1 MKKVLC
7 GILCL
12 LMLLG
17 CAPAEGHLYAVKG
30 DNGLWGHIDEAGN
43 WVIPPKFDDAGN
55 FRGNYAWIQ
64 QGDREGFVNRDGEIV
79 LLDEDVE
86 VDSGYD
92 SFYYGGCETGIWLL
106 FKEMEKENDPG
117 TEWLEG
123 FFDVQ
128 SGVYSGLKWR
138 GVNHRESNSRLIAV
152 ADETGKWGYVSR
164 DTGEMVIPAKY
175 DSNNMGSNY
184 SDDMGSNFYDGYA
197 VVTFW
202 NDDYNIVQ
210 TLLLDE
216 TGKEYP
222 LPEGINAANC
232 DTVISGGLF
241 EVVGANGLYGYC
253 NTSGEV
259 VIEPQFACTFEFE
272 DGYAEVEFTDGTCG
286 VIDQTG
292 NVVMRTT
299 DSLYANVQHGCYV
312 LPTGEHSFT
321 MYSVAGEELFTLQGE
336 NSGWLWPPEEN
347 GLCMYV
353 VEKGGQRR
361 CGWVNMQGEIISEA
375 KWTFPDY
382 DQPDVYFPSG
392 LQAVYDAD
400 GTKLGGYLDESG
412 ELAIPLQFSYVS
424 QFYYGALAYVEM
436 KQDDGTTQYG
446 YINQQGEWVYNWVE

>member
-1 MKKVLC
+1 MKKLLC
-7 GILCL
+7 GLLCL

-17 CAPAEGHLYAVKG
+17 CASAEGYLYAAKG

-43 WVIPPKFDDAGN
+43 WVIPPKFDSAGD

-64 QGDREGFVNRDGEIV
+64 QGDREGFANRDGEIV
-79 LLDEDVE
+79 LLLDEDVY

-92 SFYYGGCETGIWLL
+92 GFYYGGRETGIWLIEG
-106 FKEMEKENDPG
+106 K
-117 TEWLEG
+117 TEFGAEWVDG

-128 SGVYSGLKWR
+128 SGVYSGLKWQQVR
-138 GVNHRESNSRLIAV
+138 IWCSDSRLIPV
-152 ADETGKWGYVSR
+152 ADENWKWGYVSR

-175 DSNNMGSNY
+175 DSDN
-184 SDDMGSNFYDGYA
+184 MGSNFYDGYA
-197 VVTFW
+197 VVTFLD
-202 NDDYNIVQ
+202 DDYNIVQ

-241 EVVGANGLYGYC
+241 EVVDENGLYGYC

-259 VIEPQFACTFEFE
+259 VIEPQFAYTFEFA
-272 DGYAEVEFTDGTCG
+272 DGYAEVELTDGTYG

-292 NVVMRTT
+292 KVVMRTT
-299 DSLYANVQHGCYV
+299 DTHYADVRHGCYV

-336 NSGWLWPPEEN
+336 NIVRLWTPEEN

-353 VEKGGQRR
+353 VEKGRQRR
-361 CGWVNMQGEIISEA
+361 CGWVNMQGKIISEA
-375 KWTFPDY
+375 KWNFPDY
-382 DQPDVYFPSG
+382 DQTGVYFPSG
-392 LQAVYDAD
+392 LQAVYDID
-400 GTKLGGYLDESG
+400 GTRLAGYLDESG
-412 ELAIPLQFSYVS
+412 ELAIPLQFSFVT
-424 QFYYGALAYVEM
+424 QFYGELAYVGM
-436 KQDDGTTQYG
+436 VQDDGTTQDG
-446 YINQQGEWVYNWVE
+446 YINQQGEWVYSWTE

>member
-1 MKKVLC
+1 MKKLLC
-7 GILCL
+7 GLLCL

-17 CAPAEGHLYAVKG
+17 CALAEGYLYAAKG

-43 WVIPPKFDDAGN
+43 WVIPPKFDDASD

-64 QGDREGFVNRDGEIV
+64 QGDREGFANRDGEIV
-79 LLDEDVE
+79 LLLDEDVY

-92 SFYYGGCETGIWLL
+92 GFYYGGRETGIWLIEG
-106 FKEMEKENDPG
+106 K
-117 TEWLEG
+117 TEFGAEWVDG

-128 SGVYSGLKWR
+128 SGVYSGLKWQQVR
-138 GVNHRESNSRLIAV
+138 IWCSDSRLIPV
-152 ADETGKWGYVSR
+152 ADENWKWGYVSR

-175 DSNNMGSNY
+175 DSDN
-184 SDDMGSNFYDGYA
+184 MGSNFYDGYA
-197 VVTFW
+197 VVTVCD
-202 NDDYNIVQ
+202 DDYNIVQ
-210 TLLLDE
+210 TLLIDE

-241 EVVGANGLYGYC
+241 EVVDENGLYGYC

-259 VIEPQFACTFEFE
+259 VIEPQFAYTFEFA
-272 DGYAEVEFTDGTCG
+272 DGYAEVELTDGTCG
-286 VIDQTG
+286 VIDRTG

-299 DSLYANVQHGCYV
+299 DTHYAHVRHGCYV

-336 NSGWLWPPEEN
+336 NIVRLWTPEEN

-353 VEKGGQRR
+353 VEKGRQRR

-375 KWTFPDY
+375 KWNFPDY
-382 DQPDVYFPSG
+382 DQTGVYFPSG
-392 LQAVYDAD
+392 LQAVYDID
-400 GTKLGGYLDESG
+400 GTRLAGYLDESG
-412 ELAIPLQFSYVS
+412 ELAIPLQFSFVT
-424 QFYYGALAYVEM
+424 QFYGELAYVGM
-436 KQDDGTTQYG
+436 VQDDGTTQYG
-446 YINQQGEWVYNWVE
+446 YINQQGEWVYSWTE

>member
-1 MKKVLC
+1 MKKLLC

-17 CAPAEGHLYAVKG
+17 CASAEGYWYAAKG
-30 DNGLWGHIDEAGN
+30 DNGLWGHIDEMGN
-43 WVIPPKFDDAGN
+43 WVIPPKFDSAGD

-64 QGDREGFVNRDGEIV
+64 QGDREGFANRDGEIV
-79 LLDEDVE
+79 LLLDENV
-86 VDSGYD
+86 VSDSGYD
-92 SFYYGGCETGIWLL
+92 GFCYGGRETGIWLL
-106 FKEMEKENDPG
+106 YKEVTGKNSLG
-117 TEWLEG
+117 TEWMEG

-138 GVNHRESNSRLIAV
+138 QVRIWCSDSRLIPV
-152 ADETGKWGYVSR
+152 ADENWKWGYVSR

-175 DSNNMGSNY
+175 DSDN
-184 SDDMGSNFYDGYA
+184 MGSNFYDGYA
-197 VVTFW
+197 VVTFLD
-202 NDDYNIVQ
+202 DDYNIVQ

-241 EVVGANGLYGYC
+241 EVVDENGLYGYC

-259 VIEPQFACTFEFE
+259 VIEPQFAYTFEFA
-272 DGYAEVEFTDGTCG
+272 DGYAEVELTDGTYG

-292 NVVMRTT
+292 KVVMRTT
-299 DSLYANVQHGCYV
+299 DTHYADVRHGCYV

-336 NSGWLWPPEEN
+336 NIVRLWTPEEN

-353 VEKGGQRR
+353 VEKGRQRR
-361 CGWVNMQGEIISEA
+361 CG
-375 KWTFPDY
+375 
-382 DQPDVYFPSG
+382 
-392 LQAVYDAD
+392 
-400 GTKLGGYLDESG
+400 
-412 ELAIPLQFSYVS
+412 
-424 QFYYGALAYVEM
+424 
-436 KQDDGTTQYG
+436 
-446 YINQQGEWVYNWVE
+446 

>member
-1 MKKVLC
+1 MKKLLC
-7 GILCL
+7 GLLCL

-17 CAPAEGHLYAVKG
+17 CASAEGHLYAAKG

-43 WVIPPKFDDAGN
+43 WVIPPKFDDASD

-64 QGDREGFVNRDGEIV
+64 QGDREGFANRDGEIV
-79 LLDEDVE
+79 LLLDKNVVADC
-86 VDSGYD
+86 GYD
-92 SFYYGGCETGIWLL
+92 GFYYGGRETGIWLL
-106 FKEMEKENDPG
+106 YKEATGKNSLG
-117 TEWLEG
+117 TECLEG

-128 SGVYSGLKWR
+128 SGVYSGLKWWTE
-138 GVNHRESNSRLIAV
+138 GIWCSDSRLIPV
-152 ADETGKWGYVSR
+152 ADENWKWGYVSR
-164 DTGEMVIPAKY
+164 DTGELVIPAKY
-175 DSNNMGSNY
+175 DSDN
-184 SDDMGSNFYDGYA
+184 MGSNFYDGYA
-197 VVTFW
+197 VVTFLDED
-202 NDDYNIVQ
+202 DDYNIVQ

-222 LPEGINAANC
+222 LPEGINAASC

-241 EVVGANGLYGYC
+241 AVVDKNGLYGYC

-259 VIEPQFACTFEFE
+259 VIEPQFAYAFEFE
-272 DGYAEVEFTDGTCG
+272 DGYAAVELTDGTCG

-299 DSLYANVQHGCYV
+299 DSLHVQIRHGCYV

-336 NSGWLWPPEEN
+336 NIVWLWPPEEN
-347 GLCMYV
+347 GLCMYG
-353 VEKGGQRR
+353 VEKGGQRL

-375 KWTFPDY
+375 KWTFPDDDHPY
-382 DQPDVYFPSG
+382 VYFLSG

-400 GTKLGGYLDESG
+400 GTKLGGYLNESG
-412 ELAIPLQFSYVS
+412 ELAIPLQFSFVT
-424 QFYYGALAYVEM
+424 QFYGKLAYVSM

-446 YINQQGEWVYNWVE
+446 YINQQGEWVYSWTE

>member
-1 MKKVLC
+1 MKKLLC

-17 CAPAEGHLYAVKG
+17 CASAEGYWYAAKG
-30 DNGLWGHIDEAGN
+30 DNGLWGHIDEMGN
-43 WVIPPKFDDAGN
+43 WVIPPKFDSAGD

-64 QGDREGFVNRDGEIV
+64 QGDREGFANRDGEIV
-79 LLDEDVE
+79 LLLDENV
-86 VDSGYD
+86 VTDSGYD
-92 SFYYGGCETGIWLL
+92 GFYYGGRETGIWLL
-106 FKEMEKENDPG
+106 YKKATGKNSLG

-175 DSNNMGSNY
+175 DSDN
-184 SDDMGSNFYDGYA
+184 MGSNFYDEYA
-197 VVTFW
+197 VVTFLD
-202 NDDYNIVQ
+202 DDYNIVQ

-222 LPEGINAANC
+222 LPEGINAASC

-241 EVVGANGLYGYC
+241 EVVDKNGLYGYC

-259 VIEPQFACTFEFE
+259 VIEPQFAYTFEFA
-272 DGYAEVEFTDGTCG
+272 DGYAEVELTDGTYG

-292 NVVMRTT
+292 KVVMRTT
-299 DSLYANVQHGCYV
+299 DTHYADVRHGCYV

-336 NSGWLWPPEEN
+336 NIVRLWTPEEN

-353 VEKGGQRR
+353 VEK
-361 CGWVNMQGEIISEA
+361 
-375 KWTFPDY
+375 
-382 DQPDVYFPSG
+382 
-392 LQAVYDAD
+392 AD
-400 GTKLGGYLDESG
+400 SAAAAG
-412 ELAIPLQFSYVS
+412 
-424 QFYYGALAYVEM
+424 
-436 KQDDGTTQYG
+436 
-446 YINQQGEWVYNWVE
+446 

>member
-1 MKKVLC
+1 MKKLLC

-17 CAPAEGHLYAVKG
+17 CASAEGYWYAAKG

-43 WVIPPKFDDAGN
+43 WVIPPKFDDASD

-64 QGDREGFVNRDGEIV
+64 QGDREGFANRDGEIV
-79 LLDEDVE
+79 LLLDEDVY

-92 SFYYGGCETGIWLL
+92 GFYYGGRETGIWLIEG
-106 FKEMEKENDPG
+106 K
-117 TEWLEG
+117 TELGAEWVDG

-128 SGVYSGLKWR
+128 SGVYSGLKWWTER
-138 GVNHRESNSRLIAV
+138 IWCSDSRLIPV
-152 ADETGKWGYVSR
+152 ADENWKWGYVSR
-164 DTGEMVIPAKY
+164 DTGELVIPAKY
-175 DSNNMGSNY
+175 DSDN
-184 SDDMGSNFYDGYA
+184 MGSNFYDGYA
-197 VVTFW
+197 VVTFLDED
-202 NDDYNIVQ
+202 DDYNIVQ

-222 LPEGINAANC
+222 LPEGINAASC

-241 EVVGANGLYGYC
+241 AVVDENGLYGYC

-259 VIEPQFACTFEFE
+259 VIEPQFAYTFEFE
-272 DGYAEVEFTDGTCG
+272 DGYAEVEFTDGTYG

-292 NVVMRTT
+292 KVVMRTT
-299 DSLYANVQHGCYV
+299 DTHYAHVRHGCYV

-336 NSGWLWPPEEN
+336 NIVRLWTPEEN

-353 VEKGGQRR
+353 VEKGRQRR

-375 KWTFPDY
+375 KWTFPEY

-392 LQAVYDAD
+392 LQAVYDTD
-400 GTKLGGYLDESG
+400 GTKLSGYLNESG
-412 ELAIPLQFSYVS
+412 ELAIPLQFSFVT
-424 QFYYGALAYVEM
+424 QFYGKLAYVGVV
-436 KQDDGTTQYG
+436 QDDGTTQYG
-446 YINQQGEWVYNWVE
+446 YINQQGEWVYSWTE

>member
-1 MKKVLC
+1 MKRIASLF
-7 GILCL
+7 LAL

-17 CAPAEGHLYAVKG
+17 CASAEGYLYAAKG

-43 WVIPPKFDDAGN
+43 WVIPPKFDSAGD

-64 QGDREGFVNRDGEIV
+64 QGDREGFANRDGEIV
-79 LLDEDVE
+79 LLLDENVE
-86 VDSGYD
+86 ADSGYD
-92 SFYYGGCETGIWLL
+92 GFYYGGRETGIWLIEG
-106 FKEMEKENDPG
+106 K
-117 TEWLEG
+117 TELGAEWMEG

-175 DSNNMGSNY
+175 DSDN
-184 SDDMGSNFYDGYA
+184 MGSNFYDGYA
-197 VVTFW
+197 VVTVCD
-202 NDDYNIVQ
+202 DDYNIVQ

-222 LPEGINAANC
+222 LPEGINAAYC
-232 DTVISGGLF
+232 DSVISDGLF
-241 EVVGANGLYGYC
+241 EVVDENGLYGYC

-259 VIEPQFACTFEFE
+259 VIEPQFAYTFEFA
-272 DGYAEVEFTDGTCG
+272 DGYAKVEFTDGTYG

-292 NVVMRTT
+292 KVVMRTT
-299 DSLYANVQHGCYV
+299 DTHYADVRQDCYV

-336 NSGWLWPPEEN
+336 NIVWLWTPEEN
-347 GLCMYV
+347 GLCIYV
-353 VEKGGQRR
+353 VEKGRQRL

-375 KWTFPDY
+375 KWNFPDY
-382 DQPDVYFPSG
+382 DQTGVYFPSG
-392 LQAVYDAD
+392 LQAVYDID
-400 GTKLGGYLDESG
+400 GTGVAGYLDESG
-412 ELAIPLQFSYVS
+412 ELAIPLQFSFVT
-424 QFYYGALAYVEM
+424 QFYGKLAYVGM
-436 KQDDGTTQYG
+436 VQDDGTTQRG
-446 YINQQGEWVYNWVE
+446 YINQQGEWVYSWTE

>member
-1 MKKVLC
+1 MKKLLC

-17 CAPAEGHLYAVKG
+17 CASAEGYWYSAKG
-30 DNGLWGHIDEAGN
+30 DNGLWGHIDEMGN
-43 WVIPPKFDDAGN
+43 WVIPPKFDSAGD

-64 QGDREGFVNRDGEIV
+64 QGDREGFANRDGEIV
-79 LLDEDVE
+79 LLLDENV
-86 VDSGYD
+86 VTDSGYD
-92 SFYYGGCETGIWLL
+92 GFYYGGRETGIWLIEG
-106 FKEMEKENDPG
+106 K
-117 TEWLEG
+117 TEFGAEWVDG

-128 SGVYSGLKWR
+128 SGVYSGLKWQQVR
-138 GVNHRESNSRLIAV
+138 IWCSDSRLIPV
-152 ADETGKWGYVSR
+152 ADENWKWGYVSR

-175 DSNNMGSNY
+175 DSDN
-184 SDDMGSNFYDGYA
+184 MGSNFYDGYA

-202 NDDYNIVQ
+202 DDDYNIVQ

-222 LPEGINAANC
+222 LPEGIHEEYC
-232 DTVISGGLF
+232 DIEIGDGLF

-259 VIEPQFACTFEFE
+259 VIEPQFAYAFEFE
-272 DGYAEVEFTDGTCG
+272 DGYAEVELTDGTYG

-299 DSLYANVQHGCYV
+299 DTHYADVRHGCYV

-336 NSGWLWPPEEN
+336 NIVRLWTPEEN

-353 VEKGGQRR
+353 VEKGRQRR

-375 KWTFPDY
+375 KWNFPDY
-382 DQPDVYFPSG
+382 DQTGVYFPSG
-392 LQAVYDAD
+392 LQAVYDID
-400 GTKLGGYLDESG
+400 GTRLAGYLDESG
-412 ELAIPLQFSYVS
+412 ELAIPLQFSFVT
-424 QFYYGALAYVEM
+424 QFYGKLAYVSME
-436 KQDDGTTQYG
+436 QDDGTTQYG
-446 YINQQGEWVYNWVE
+446 YINQQGEWMCSWTE

>member
-1 MKKVLC
+1 MKKLLC
-7 GILCL
+7 GLLCL

-17 CAPAEGHLYAVKG
+17 CASAEGYLYSAKG
-30 DNGLWGHIDEAGN
+30 DNGLWGHIDETGN
-43 WVIPPKFDDAGN
+43 WVIPPKFDDASD

-64 QGDREGFVNRDGEIV
+64 QGDREGFANRDGEIV
-79 LLDEDVE
+79 LLLDEDVY

-92 SFYYGGCETGIWLL
+92 GFYYGGRETGIWLIEG
-106 FKEMEKENDPG
+106 K
-117 TEWLEG
+117 TEFGAEWVDG

-128 SGVYSGLKWR
+128 SGVYSGLKWQQVR
-138 GVNHRESNSRLIAV
+138 IWCSDSRLIPV
-152 ADETGKWGYVSR
+152 ADENWKWGYVSR

-175 DSNNMGSNY
+175 DSDN
-184 SDDMGSNFYDGYA
+184 MGSNFYDGYA
-197 VVTFW
+197 VVTVCD
-202 NDDYNIVQ
+202 DDYNIVQ

-216 TGKEYP
+216 TGKEYA
-222 LPEGINAANC
+222 LPEGIHEEYC
-232 DTVISGGLF
+232 DIEIGDGLF

-259 VIEPQFACTFEFE
+259 VIEPQFAYAFEFE
-272 DGYAEVEFTDGTCG
+272 DGYAEVEFTDGTYG

-299 DSLYANVQHGCYV
+299 DTHYADVRHGCYV

-336 NSGWLWPPEEN
+336 NIVRLWTPEEN

-353 VEKGGQRR
+353 VEKGRQRR
-361 CGWVNMQGEIISEA
+361 CGWVNMQGKIISEA
-375 KWTFPDY
+375 KWTFPEY

-392 LQAVYDAD
+392 LQAVYDID

-424 QFYYGALAYVEM
+424 QFYGKLAYVSME
-436 KQDDGTTQYG
+436 QDDGTTRCG
-446 YINQQGEWVYNWVE
+446 YINQQGEWVYSWTE

>member
-1 MKKVLC
+1 MKKLLC

-17 CAPAEGHLYAVKG
+17 CASAEGYWYAAKG
-30 DNGLWGHIDEAGN
+30 DNGLWGHIDETGN
-43 WVIPPKFDDAGN
+43 WVIPPKFDDAGD

-64 QGDREGFVNRDGEIV
+64 QGDREGFANRDGEIV
-79 LLDEDVE
+79 LLLDEDVY

-92 SFYYGGCETGIWLL
+92 GFYYGGRETGIWLIEG
-106 FKEMEKENDPG
+106 K
-117 TEWLEG
+117 TELGAEWVDG

-138 GVNHRESNSRLIAV
+138 QVRIWCSDSRLIPV
-152 ADETGKWGYVSR
+152 ADENWKWGYVSR

-175 DSNNMGSNY
+175 DSDN
-184 SDDMGSNFYDGYA
+184 MGSNFYDGYA
-197 VVTFW
+197 VVTVCD
-202 NDDYNIVQ
+202 DDYNIVQ
-210 TLLLDE
+210 TLLIDE

-222 LPEGINAANC
+222 LPEGIHEEYC
-232 DTVISGGLF
+232 DIEIGDGLF

-259 VIEPQFACTFEFE
+259 VIEPQFAYAFEFE
-272 DGYAEVEFTDGTCG
+272 DGYAEVEFTDGTYG

-299 DSLYANVQHGCYV
+299 DTHYADVRHGCYV

-336 NSGWLWPPEEN
+336 NIVRLWTPEEN

-353 VEKGGQRR
+353 VEKGRQRR

-375 KWTFPDY
+375 KWNFPDY
-382 DQPDVYFPSG
+382 DQTGVYFPSG
-392 LQAVYDAD
+392 LQAVYDID
-400 GTKLGGYLDESG
+400 GTRLAGYLNESG
-412 ELAIPLQFSYVS
+412 ELAIPLQFSFVT
-424 QFYYGALAYVEM
+424 QFYGKLAYVGM
-436 KQDDGTTQYG
+436 VQDDGTTRCG
-446 YINQQGEWVYNWVE
+446 YINQQGEWVYSWTE